1 MNVLYRSEIVPDLY
15 THDMDPD
22 PYTHD
27 MYPDLYTHD
36 MDPDQIDLDLNT
48 DFNRSI
54 FLIPT
59 APVAALVSSEERL
72 TDLAGTI
79 SLD

>member
-1 MNVLYRSEIVPDLY
+1 MNVLYRTYKKGSEIVPDLY

-36 MDPDQIDLDLNT
+36 MDPDQIDLD
-48 DFNRSI
+48 
-54 FLIPT
+54 PKH
-59 APVAALVSSEERL
+59 
-72 TDLAGTI
+72 
-79 SLD
+79 